1 MTIIHEFE
9 IHRYLSEQAAAALP
23 ENDEDVSEWL
33 NEIRG
38 KIFRAP
44 LHHTDLPAL
53 ETIRGRVLK
62 LDGRDSLK
70 RKCDYVASILQE
82 KIQMILDPPFVKR
95 GKKPNRALIAQLQK
109 MQRGEEVEEEEE
121 EPLVME
127 GKMLIQRNVITDICP
142 DINEAPFLVGFYG
155 ELHIRAKSSGTLLD
169 RIEKVIEWTPVGRD
183 PKYALEPVTDSNQGL
198 IQFVQCLESATL
210 NESVLERD
218 AESAKKWLEASKEFT
233 SILYNIDLRM
243 GHLVSL
249 PPQIGQFHALGD
261 LCLSANLLRELPQ
274 ELYALENLSILNLEN
289 NFLTEISPDIQ
300 KLSTLQ
306 ILRLSFNELSA
317 LPKEIGRLPLLRV
330 VEVRANHLTALPKEM
345 EELTN
350 LESLDISQNRIPE
363 IPDMVWNMT
372 ALKALRFGFNPL
384 SELSLRIEKLTKL
397 EELGMSED
405 HAKLTSIEVP

>member
-1 MTIIHEFE
+1 MTMIHEFE
-9 IHRYLSEQAAAALP
+9 IHRYLSELASAALP
-23 ENDEDVSEWL
+23 EKDENVAEWL

-44 LHHTDLPAL
+44 LHQSDLPAL
-53 ETIRGRVLK
+53 ETIRARVLK
-62 LDGRDSLK
+62 LGEKGSLK
-70 RKCDYVASILQE
+70 RRCDFVASILQE
-82 KIQMILDPPFVKR
+82 KIQMILDPPLVKR

-109 MQRGEEVEEEEE
+109 MQRGEEEEEEQ
-121 EPLVME
+121 LVME
-127 GKMLIQRNVITDICP
+127 GKMPLESNVITDICP
-142 DINEAPFLVGFYG
+142 DIVEASFLVGFYG

-183 PKYALEPVTDSNQGL
+183 PKYALEPVADSNMGL

-210 NESVLERD
+210 NDSVLERD

-274 ELYALENLSILNLEN
+274 EIYTLDNLSILNLEN

-300 KLSTLQ
+300 RLSKLQT
-306 ILRLSFNELSA
+306 LRLSFNELSA

-330 VEVRANHLTALPKEM
+330 VEVRANHLTALPEDM
-345 EELTN
+345 DQLTN
-350 LESLDISQNRIPE
+350 LESLDISQNRVPE
-363 IPDMVWNMT
+363 IPNMVWNMT
-372 ALKALRFGFNPL
+372 ALKTLRFGFNPL
-384 SELSLRIEKLTKL
+384 SELSLRKDKLTKL
-397 EELGMSED
+397 HELGMSED
-405 HAKLTSIEVP
+405 HANVDSIEVP